1 MFKESFK
8 KAEKNRKKAHRLTK
22 EEFKADIQSALSNSS
37 DLLFRDIFHHEK
49 TILLVYLENS
59 IKEDALSEDI
69 IKPLNL
75 LYNEALSVKNIYQ
88 SLNIGKLLLTNQLE
102 EISQGIINGYLY
114 IFIEGE
120 DCGILADIGKKE
132 SRGLEKAETESLVY
146 GPKISFTES
155 IATNVNIVRNY
166 LSDEKLAVEEIMVG
180 NRLKRKV
187 SLVYISDVADEEN
200 VSTFRQRIT
209 DLDIDSIID
218 ASVLAQLIEDNS
230 ITLFPQLMST
240 ELPDRFCMSLLYG
253 KVGVL
258 VDRSPISLIGPTSFY
273 SFFET
278 TEDVYVR
285 WNIGTFLRILRFISI
300 LLSILLTPAYVA
312 VLTYHYEVIPSA
324 LLTSLGESRSNVPFP
339 PVFEALLLEF
349 IIELLREAGARL
361 PTKVGQTMGIVGGIV
376 IGQAAV
382 QAGFTSNILIIII
395 AISALGSFTTPSY
408 LMGSTLRILRFPI
421 IFAAGLYG
429 GIGIMFAF
437 CLILIHL
444 LRQTSM
450 GRPYLTPLF
459 PLRLNDLKYSLIR
472 APISFYRNRPESNMP
487 KDHIRFFKSD
497 GRKKNDLD
505 E

>member
-1 MFKESFK
+1 MFKDHFK
-8 KAEKNRKKAHRLTK
+8 KIEKNRKKAHRLSM
-22 EEFKADIQSALSNSS
+22 EEFKDDMRSALSNSS
-37 DLLFRDIFHHEK
+37 DLLFRDVIHHQK

-59 IKEDALSEDI
+59 IKEDFLSEEI
-69 IKPLNL
+69 LKPLNQ
-75 LYNEALSVKNIYQ
+75 LYENSISIKDVYQ
-88 SLNIGKLLLTNQLE
+88 SLNIGKLSLTNQLE
-102 EISQGIINGYLY
+102 EISQGLINGYLY

-132 SRGLEKAETESLVY
+132 SRGFEKAETESIVY

-155 IATNVNIVRNY
+155 IAMNVNIVRNY
-166 LSDEKLAVEEIMVG
+166 LPDEKLAMEEIMVG
-180 NRLKRKV
+180 SRVKHKV

-200 VSTFRQRIT
+200 VATFRQRIT
-209 DLDIDSIID
+209 ELDIDSVID
-218 ASVLAQLIEDNS
+218 ASILAQLIEDNS
-230 ITLFPQLMST
+230 FTLFPQLMST

-258 VDRSPISLIGPTSFY
+258 VDRSPISLIGPTSFF

-285 WNIGTFLRILRFISI
+285 WNVGTFLRMLRLASI
-300 LLSILLTPAYVA
+300 VLSVLLTPAYVA

-421 IFAAGLYG
+421 ILAAGLYG
-429 GIGIMFAF
+429 GVGIMFSF

-444 LRQTSM
+444 LKQTSM
-450 GRPYLTPLF
+450 GRPYLNPVYPLK
-459 PLRLNDLKYSLIR
+459 LGDLKYSLIR
-472 APISFYRNRPESNMP
+472 APIFFYRNRPDSNMTRDP
-487 KDHIRFFKSD
+487 IRFSKQD
-497 GRKKNDLD
+497 ALQKKDLD